1 MADYNSSY
9 TGPQIDSA
17 VGQVLGDTVI
27 KNTAQTLTDAQK
39 TQARSNIGA
48 ADDEEI
54 SELKSTFPVA
64 SSGREFLTKSDFVQ
78 GAYSRLSH
86 AFVDNAYRITT
97 PFIPVLKGTAI
108 RFTLGSKAKELFYTV
123 RDKNGVDDTS
133 QAKWHT
139 AGEKILITEDGSIN
153 FTLRTDASTTPITPS
168 DYDASIAFLS
178 GAEQLI
184 EATVGCALLTGWVVG
199 KAGVKT
205 NSSIASIISTGA
217 TLQYLMRDASPG
229 DRYIVSAR
237 GSATCS
243 AWAFL
248 DANMRVLAKSSVLT
262 VLSALVEAPTGTAYF
277 VVNDLDLVGTAYK
290 VTRPAEIENEFDLN
304 RNLVSLHDMC
314 WEYQNWVYPQCM
326 SFNNYRH
333 QLYFGFVTG
342 DTPENYTGVA
352 CYDFDLKTVTKT
364 ILKKNKAKDDHD
376 LLAVRV
382 LSNGNVICAYSDGHN
397 DGNNV
402 FVRQST
408 EKESIDTFSSPITLT
423 FAYLTSYVQL
433 FEYSGKLYLFTR
445 EVVDSANNL
454 WRWAYMV
461 SNDLGATWGD
471 ENVFITA
478 NRQYYIQLT
487 ETNTAGTLMLLC
499 YSNPQY
505 DATDIRC
512 GYLHLDTM
520 TLYQSDNATVIG
532 TTSIDFHNINIM
544 VSPSTGKKL
553 RLYNGAKTNVGDIK
567 FVYCEFTNS
576 GTNTDG
582 VYKVYDNGNNYN
594 IVNAGKGLWIP
605 KTQLG
610 IAWIGTNKFAVCRES
625 GGTDYLE
632 IYDYDSSTGVS
643 TLSKVIDSMPNSG
656 NRRLARPMVDD
667 ANHEALVYWRGY
679 FNPNNYT
686 DFYTDGRIALLNE

>member
-17 VGQVLGDTVI
+17 VGQVLDNTVI
-27 KNTAQTLTDAQK
+27 KNTTQTLTDAQK
-39 TQARSNIGA
+39 QQARSNIGA
-48 ADDEEI
+48 AHDEEV
-54 SELKSTFPVA
+54 SDLKSTFPLA
-64 SSGREFLTKSDFVQ
+64 SSGRVFLTKSDFVQ
-78 GAYSRLSH
+78 GAYSRQAQ
-86 AFVDNAYRITT
+86 AFVDSAYRITT
-97 PFIPVLKGTAI
+97 PFIPVLKGSAF
-108 RFTLGSKAKELFYTV
+108 RFAPGAKIKEMFYTF
-123 RDKNGVDDTS
+123 RSEDGVDDNSRAGWYSTS
-133 QAKWHT
+133 ERIVIADN
-139 AGEKILITEDGSIN
+139 GFIN
-153 FTLRTDASTTPITPS
+153 ITLRADASTTQIVPA
-168 DYDASIAFLS
+168 DYDAFIMFMN
-178 GAEQLI
+178 GTEQLI
-184 EATVGCALLTGWVVG
+184 ETALGAALLPEWIRGKSGVDTHTG
-199 KAGVKT
+199 
-205 NSSIASIISTGA
+205 IASIMA
-217 TLQYLMRDASPG
+217 TSINFQYLMRSAVAG
-229 DRYIVSAR
+229 DQYIVQAH
-237 GSATCS
+237 GTNYCS

-248 DANMRVLAKSSVLT
+248 DPEMRVLTKSSNLYVP
-262 VLSALVEAPTGTAYF
+262 SEIIEAPTGTRYL
-277 VVNDLDLVGTAYK
+277 VVNDRSLVGNAFKLTRK
-290 VTRPAEIENEFDLN
+290 VEIDNGFNLN

-333 QLYFGFVTG
+333 QLYFGFLTG

-397 DGNNV
+397 DGNHV
-402 FVRQST
+402 FVRRST

-423 FAYLTSYVQL
+423 FAYPTSYVQL

-471 ENVFITA
+471 ESVFITA

-520 TLYQSDNATVIG
+520 TLYQADNATVIG

-576 GTNTDG
+576 GTNQDG
-582 VYKVYDNGNNYN
+582 IYKVYDNGNNYI
-594 IVNAGKGLWIP
+594 IVNAGKGLWVP

-610 IAWIGTNKFAVCRES
+610 IAWIGTNKFAVARES

-632 IYDYDSSTGVS
+632 IYDYDSATGTS
-643 TLSKVIDSMPNSG
+643 TLNKVIDSMPNSG

-667 ANHEALVYWRGY
+667 SNHDALVYWRGY